1 VAYHGDLMATV
12 GELCSARIPAG
23 LDSVSFAPTLLGQPD
38 RQKQHE
44 YLYWEFHER
53 KFSQAVRMG
62 KWKAVR
68 YLRDNAQLELYD
80 LEQDVREEH
89 NVAAEH
95 PDLVATLAAVME
107 QAHVDHPEWPV
118 PEAPVA
124 VDEKNPAAQK

>member
-23 LDSVSFAPTLLGQPD
+23 VDSISIAPTLLGKSD

-68 YLRDNAQLELYD
+68 YLRDNTQLELYD
-80 LEQDVREEH
+80 LEQDVGEEH
-89 NVAAEH
+89 NVAADH
-95 PDLVATLAAVME
+95 PDLTATLAAVME
-107 QAHVDHPEWPV
+107 QAHVEHPEWPV
-118 PEAPVA
+118 PEAPAVA
-124 VDEKNPAAQK
+124 EDEKPGEKK